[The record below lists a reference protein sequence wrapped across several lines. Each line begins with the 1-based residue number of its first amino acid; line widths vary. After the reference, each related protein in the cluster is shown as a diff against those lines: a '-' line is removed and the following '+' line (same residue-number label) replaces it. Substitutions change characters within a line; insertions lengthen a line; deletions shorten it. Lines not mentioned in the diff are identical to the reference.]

1 MKAVIQRCRAASV
14 EVEGRVLG
22 QIDFGL
28 TIFLGV
34 GEGDEEVQAARLVQK
49 IAGLRIFDNDEGRF
63 DRSLRD
69 VGGSALVIS
78 NFTLYGD
85 ARKGTR
91 PNFGGAAKPEIARH
105 LYERFVKLL
114 SESGIPVQTGEFA
127 AMMNVKVENDGPVT
141 LILES

>member
-14 EVEGRVLG
+14 EVEGTVIG
-22 QIDFGL
+22 QIDSGL

-34 GEGDEEVQAARLVQK
+34 GEGDEEAQAARLVQK

-105 LYERFVKLL
+105 LYERFVTLL
-114 SESGIPVQTGEFA
+114 GESGIPVQTGQFA
-127 AMMNVKVENDGPVT
+127 AAMNVKVENDGPVT